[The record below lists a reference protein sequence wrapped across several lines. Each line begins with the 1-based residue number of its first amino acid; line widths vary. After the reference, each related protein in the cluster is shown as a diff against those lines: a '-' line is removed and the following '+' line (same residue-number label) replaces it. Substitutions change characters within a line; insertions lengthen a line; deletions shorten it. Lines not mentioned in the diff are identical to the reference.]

1 MTPEFCNL
9 QVVADYLEQMYRY
22 IICAIRQEVGGVKGL
37 AATRP
42 DSIQWQVIRPCV
54 WCPLDLRLYANVSC
68 NMIISS
74 CSGSFKTIC

>member
-54 WCPLDLRLYANVSC
+54 WCPLDARFYANVNC
-68 NMIISS
+68 NKILAQAMA
-74 CSGSFKTIC
+74 C